1 MYDYVTSNSN
11 QYAKNCLCNR
21 ILAAQLLH
29 GKYSKTK
36 LAKAKHRADIGRRV
50 MGELKRLEQQIVD
63 AGLMPTD
70 D

>member
-21 ILAAQLLH
+21 ISAARLLH

-36 LAKAKHRADIGRRV
+36 LAKAKHRAEIGRWVR
-50 MGELKRLEQQIVD
+50 GELKRIENAIID

>member
-21 ILAAQLLH
+21 ISAAQLLH

-63 AGLMPTD
+63 AGLMPD

>member
-1 MYDYVTSNSN
+1 MYDYVISNSN

-21 ILAAQLLH
+21 ISAAQLLH

>member
-21 ILAAQLLH
+21 ISAAQLLH

-36 LAKAKHRADIGRRV
+36 LAKAKHRAEIGRRV
-50 MGELKRLEQQIVD
+50 RGELKRIGNAIID
-63 AGLMPTD
+63 AGLMPIND
-70 D
+70 

>member
-21 ILAAQLLH
+21 ISAAQLLH

-36 LAKAKHRADIGRRV
+36 LAKAKHKAEIGRRV
-50 MGELKRLEQQIVD
+50 RGELKQIENAIID

>member
-21 ILAAQLLH
+21 ISAAQLLH

-50 MGELKRLEQQIVD
+50 RGELKQIENAIID

>member
-21 ILAAQLLH
+21 ISAAQLLH

-36 LAKAKHRADIGRRV
+36 LAKAKHRADIGRRFAAK
-50 MGELKRLEQQIVD
+50 LRRIEQKLRA

>member
-21 ILAAQLLH
+21 ISAAQLLH